1 MNLKSF
7 DRVAHCYD
15 DTRGMPPEASRA
27 IGDAIAAMA
36 RKVSPSPRLL
46 EVGIGTGRIAVPLA
60 EAGVRVTGI
69 DISPNMLG
77 VLREKRRDIDVLLA
91 EAAHPPLREAT
102 FDAALF
108 VHILHLVPDAEATLR
123 ATARLVHPG
132 GVILFGFDQGRIG
145 QREQADAIIARAV
158 EEIAHVPIPT
168 RDAHDEARATT
179 ERVLRDTRRG
189 GLDLDRRQ
197 LARARP
203 RPHDDRAA
211 VPQGLLQLVADPRRR
226 PPRRHRARHPA
237 ARCPLRRPR
246 SRDRMDAHIPTARR
260 PPAWSLSAIRSGTRP
275 RLWFIDQRAKRPRR

>member
-27 IGDAIAAMA
+27 VGDAIAAMA

-46 EVGIGTGRIAVPLA
+46 EVGVGTGRIAVPLA

-69 DISPNMLG
+69 DISTKMLA
-77 VLREKRRDIDVLLA
+77 VLREKRRDVDVLLA
-91 EAAHPPLREAT
+91 EASHPPLREVA

-158 EEIAHVPIPT
+158 EEIAGVPIPT

-179 ERVLRDTRRG
+179 ERVLRDLGASVSTTIVANWPERARG
-189 GLDLDRRQ
+189 RTMLERLARKDYSSSWLIPDAALPAVIERVTPQLDALYDGLDREIEWIRTFQ
-197 LARARP
+197 L
-203 RPHDDRAA
+203 
-211 VPQGLLQLVADPRRR
+211 
-226 PPRRHRARHPA
+226 
-237 ARCPLRRPR
+237 
-246 SRDRMDAHIPTARR
+246 
-260 PPAWSLSAIRSGTRP
+260 LSG
-275 RLWFIDQRAKRPRR
+275 RLPGV